1 MNDQQAKDSGP
12 GDVKTCPSC
21 GGTWPAAR
29 THCLA
34 CGASLAGI
42 PAHPPEHE
50 PHDMPLDW
58 RWLDAI
64 AQEEGEEA
72 AAPPVAGPEPPGGT
86 AAKKRGPGW
95 LARLLG
101 RRDKES

>member
-1 MNDQQAKDSGP
+1 MNDQQAIDSGP

-21 GGTWPAAR
+21 GGAWPAAR
-29 THCLA
+29 SHCLA

-42 PAHPPEHE
+42 LAHLPENE
-50 PHDMPLDW
+50 SHDAPFDW
-58 RWLDAI
+58 RWLDALV
-64 AQEEGEEA
+64 QETGEEA
-72 AAPPVAGPEPPGGT
+72 VPQQGADIDSPGGT

-101 RRDKES
+101 RGDKES